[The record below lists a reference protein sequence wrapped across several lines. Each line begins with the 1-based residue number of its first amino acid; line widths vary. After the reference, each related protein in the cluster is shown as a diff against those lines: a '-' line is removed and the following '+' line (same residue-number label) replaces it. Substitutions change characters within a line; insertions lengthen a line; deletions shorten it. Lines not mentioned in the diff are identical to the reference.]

1 MANAP
6 ITRPLLKFSRSTITP
21 ALTRTAQ
28 IDNGSSNVF
37 DTQQFVVLTT
47 GKLAKFAADGALVY
61 GLSPDKNHAPTD
73 EPYTQPYGSTHNV
86 IDPRG
91 ATFLMNITDNSGT
104 VGSGTTTQA
113 AVTVGTA
120 YSAVYLASLDT
131 GALAVDASGS
141 GSNKIWKVVGLW
153 PEDATTDFNG
163 RVLVEMVSTGIQ

>member
-1 MANAP
+1 MATAP
-6 ITRPLLKFSRSTITP
+6 IGRP
-21 ALTRTAQ
+21 ALKYSRTGSFPAQTRTAQ

-47 GKLAKFAADGALVY
+47 GKLAKFAADGALIW

-73 EPYTQPYGSTHNV
+73 EPYTQPYGSVHNS

-91 ATFLMNITDNSGT
+91 ATWLMNITDNSGT
-104 VGSGTTTQA
+104 VGSGSTTQA

-120 YSAVYLASLDT
+120 YSAVYLGSVDT
-131 GALAVDASGS
+131 GCLAVDASGS

-153 PEDATTDFNG
+153 PEDLTTDFNG
-163 RVLVEMVSTGIQ
+163 RVLVENVSTGIQ